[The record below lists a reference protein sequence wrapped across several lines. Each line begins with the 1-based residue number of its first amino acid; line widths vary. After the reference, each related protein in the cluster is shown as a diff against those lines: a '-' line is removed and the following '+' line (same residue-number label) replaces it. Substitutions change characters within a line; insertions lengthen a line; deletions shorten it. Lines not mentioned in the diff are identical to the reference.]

1 VAAGARRVA
10 VRAGAS
16 VWSKGVSVGKPWGL
30 WGRSGRRDRGRR
42 DELGTCRFCYHVST
56 VSSKLLSCISFLRY
70 GPRLVMLNFV

>member
-30 WGRSGRRDRGRR
+30 WGRSR
-42 DELGTCRFCYHVST
+42 
-56 VSSKLLSCISFLRY
+56 
-70 GPRLVMLNFV
+70 